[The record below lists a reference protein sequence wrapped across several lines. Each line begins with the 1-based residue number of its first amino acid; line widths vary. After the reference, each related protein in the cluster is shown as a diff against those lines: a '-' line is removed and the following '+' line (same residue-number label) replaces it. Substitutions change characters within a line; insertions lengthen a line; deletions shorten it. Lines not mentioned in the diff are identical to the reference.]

1 MTKLLISK
9 IKNKYDISST
19 IGREKVSTMSGWC
32 GIICNAIL
40 CLIKFI
46 IGTVTGS
53 VSITADAFNN
63 LSDAGSNVVTIAG
76 AKLANKPVDKEHPFG
91 HGRIEYVSALVVSF
105 IILLMGFELGK
116 NSVMKIIKPEK
127 VDFSIVSLV
136 VLILAI
142 CVKLWMAYFNN
153 KLFKLTNNI
162 NLKAVSQ
169 DSLNDCIATG
179 ATILSLVIS
188 YLTGFYYIDG
198 IVGLLV
204 AGAIILSGIGIL
216 KDTLGPLLGQPP
228 SPELVKRIEDIIT
241 DEAEIVGVHD
251 LIVHDY
257 GPGRI
262 IASAHAEVPS
272 NEDIVHIHDV
282 IDNVEKKIQKEL
294 NIIICI
300 HLDPI
305 DINNEEV
312 NKYKAIAQKIIKQ
325 YNDEYS
331 FHDFRM
337 VNGETHK
344 NLIFDLVIPFDKNND
359 TTKILNDIVAAF
371 KKYDESLNVVV
382 TLEHSFI

>member
-40 CLIKFI
+40 CLMKFI

-116 NSVMKIIKPEK
+116 NSVMKIIKPEQ
-127 VDFSIVSLV
+127 VGFSIVSLV

-162 NLKAVSQ
+162 NLKAVCQ

-188 YLTGFYYIDG
+188 RLTGFYHIDG

-325 YNDEYS
+325 YNNEYS

-344 NLIFDLVIPFDKNND
+344 NLIFDLVVPFDKNND
-359 TTKILNDIVAAF
+359 TTKILNDIMAAF

>member
-1 MTKLLISK
+1 MTKILISK
-9 IKNKYDISST
+9 LKSKYDIAST
-19 IGREKVSTMSGWC
+19 VGREKVSTMSGWC
-32 GIICNAIL
+32 GIICNAML
-40 CLIKFI
+40 CFMKFI
-46 IGTVTGS
+46 IGTLTGS

-116 NSVMKIIKPEK
+116 NSVMKIIEPQE
-127 VDFSIVSLV
+127 VSFSVVSLL
-136 VLILAI
+136 VLVLAI

-153 KLFKLTNNI
+153 KLYKLTDNI
-162 NLKAVSQ
+162 NLKAVCQ

-188 YLTGFYYIDG
+188 HLTGFYHIDG

-228 SPELVKRIEDIIT
+228 SPELVKKIEDLIT
-241 DEAEIVGVHD
+241 SEAEIVGVHD

-272 NEDIVHIHDV
+272 NENIVHIHDV

-294 NIIICI
+294 NIVICI

-305 DINNEEV
+305 DIDNEEV
-312 NKYKAIAQKIIKQ
+312 NKYKAIAEKIIKG
-325 YNDEYS
+325 YNSEYS

-344 NLIFDLVIPFDKNND
+344 NLIFDLVVPFDKNND
-359 TTKILNDIVAAF
+359 TTKILNDIMALF
-371 KKYDESLNVVV
+371 KKYDENLNLVV

>member
-40 CLIKFI
+40 CLMKFI

-116 NSVMKIIKPEK
+116 NSVMKIIKPEE
-127 VDFSIVSLV
+127 VGFSIVSLV

-162 NLKAVSQ
+162 NLKAVCQ

-188 YLTGFYYIDG
+188 RLTGFYHIDG

-325 YNDEYS
+325 YNNEYS

-344 NLIFDLVIPFDKNND
+344 NLIFDLVVPFDKNND
-359 TTKILNDIVAAF
+359 TTKILNDIMAAF

>member
-116 NSVMKIIKPEK
+116 NSVMKIIKPEE
-127 VDFSIVSLV
+127 VGFSIVSLV

-162 NLKAVSQ
+162 NLKAVCQ

-188 YLTGFYYIDG
+188 RLTGFYHIDG

-337 VNGETHK
+337 VNGKTHK
-344 NLIFDLVIPFDKNND
+344 NLIFDLVVPFDKNND
-359 TTKILNDIVAAF
+359 TTKILNDIMAAF

>member
-19 IGREKVSTMSGWC
+19 LGREKVSTMSGWC

-116 NSVMKIIKPEK
+116 NSVMKIIKPEQ
-127 VDFSIVSLV
+127 VGFSIVSLV

-162 NLKAVSQ
+162 NLKAVCQ

-188 YLTGFYYIDG
+188 RLTGFYHIDG

-337 VNGETHK
+337 VNGKTHK
-344 NLIFDLVIPFDKNND
+344 NLIFDLVVPFDKNND
-359 TTKILNDIVAAF
+359 TTKILNDIMAAF

>member
-40 CLIKFI
+40 CLMKFI

-116 NSVMKIIKPEK
+116 NSVMKIIKPEE
-127 VDFSIVSLV
+127 VGFSIVSLV

-162 NLKAVSQ
+162 NLKAVCQ

-188 YLTGFYYIDG
+188 RLTGFYHIDG

-337 VNGETHK
+337 VNGKTHK
-344 NLIFDLVIPFDKNND
+344 NLIFDLVVPFDKNND
-359 TTKILNDIVAAF
+359 TTKILNDIMAAF

>member
-116 NSVMKIIKPEK
+116 NSVMKIIKPEQ
-127 VDFSIVSLV
+127 VGFSIVSLV

-162 NLKAVSQ
+162 NLKAVCQ

-188 YLTGFYYIDG
+188 HLTGFYHIDG

-344 NLIFDLVIPFDKNND
+344 NLIFDLVVPFDKNND
-359 TTKILNDIVAAF
+359 TTKILNDIMAAF

>member
-188 YLTGFYYIDG
+188 YLTGFYHIDG

-325 YNDEYS
+325 YNDDYS

>member
-116 NSVMKIIKPEK
+116 NSVTKIIKPEE
-127 VDFSIVSLV
+127 VGFSIVSLV

-162 NLKAVSQ
+162 NLKAVCQ

-188 YLTGFYYIDG
+188 RLTGFYHIDG

-312 NKYKAIAQKIIKQ
+312 NKYKSIAQKIIKQ
-325 YNDEYS
+325 YNNEYS

-344 NLIFDLVIPFDKNND
+344 NLIFDLVVPFDKNND
-359 TTKILNDIVAAF
+359 TTKILNDIMAAF

>member
-127 VDFSIVSLV
+127 VGFSIVSLV

-162 NLKAVSQ
+162 NLKAVCQ

-188 YLTGFYYIDG
+188 RLTGFYHIDG

-325 YNDEYS
+325 YNNEYS

-344 NLIFDLVIPFDKNND
+344 NLIFDLVVPFDKNND
-359 TTKILNDIVAAF
+359 TTKILNDIMAAF

>member
-40 CLIKFI
+40 CLMKFI

-116 NSVMKIIKPEK
+116 NSVMKIIKPEQ
-127 VDFSIVSLV
+127 VGFSIVSLV

-162 NLKAVSQ
+162 NLKAVCQ

-188 YLTGFYYIDG
+188 RLTGFYHIDG

-312 NKYKAIAQKIIKQ
+312 NKYKSIAQKIIKQ
-325 YNDEYS
+325 YNNEYS

-344 NLIFDLVIPFDKNND
+344 NLIFDLVVPFDKNND
-359 TTKILNDIVAAF
+359 TTKILNDIMAAF

>member
-162 NLKAVSQ
+162 NLKAVCQ

-188 YLTGFYYIDG
+188 YLTGFYHIDG

>member
-40 CLIKFI
+40 CLMKFI

-116 NSVMKIIKPEK
+116 NSVMKIIKPEE
-127 VDFSIVSLV
+127 VGFSIVSLV

-162 NLKAVSQ
+162 NLKAVCQ

-188 YLTGFYYIDG
+188 RLTGFYHIDG

-344 NLIFDLVIPFDKNND
+344 NLIFDLVVPFDKNND
-359 TTKILNDIVAAF
+359 TTKILNDIMAAF

>member
-116 NSVMKIIKPEK
+116 NSVMKIIKPEQ
-127 VDFSIVSLV
+127 VGFSIVSLV

-142 CVKLWMAYFNN
+142 CIKLWMAYFNN

-162 NLKAVSQ
+162 NLKAVCQ

-188 YLTGFYYIDG
+188 RLTGFYHIDG

-312 NKYKAIAQKIIKQ
+312 NKYKSIAQKIIKQ
-325 YNDEYS
+325 YNNEYS

-344 NLIFDLVIPFDKNND
+344 NLIFDLVVPFDKNND
-359 TTKILNDIVAAF
+359 TTKILNDIMAAF

>member
-116 NSVMKIIKPEK
+116 NSVMKIIKPEE
-127 VDFSIVSLV
+127 VGFSIVSLV

-162 NLKAVSQ
+162 NLKAVCQ

-188 YLTGFYYIDG
+188 RLTGFYHIDG

-312 NKYKAIAQKIIKQ
+312 NKYKSIAQKIIKQ
-325 YNDEYS
+325 YNNEYS

-344 NLIFDLVIPFDKNND
+344 NLIFDLVVPFDKNND
-359 TTKILNDIVAAF
+359 TTKILNDIMAAF